1 MQAIDLHVHSNR
13 SDGTLSPTQL
23 VDYAMEKGLSA
34 FALTDHDTIDGLDEA
49 MSYAASLKSA
59 AAGPS
64 AFPDIRPGGADPV
77 SCGLEDIYHTGMDVG
92 RRAPN
97 PRGPAD
103 TQAYGRLQNRNVPEV
118 IPGIE
123 FSTEYQGQDVHILG
137 LYIDYKDGAFCRQLQ
152 DFVDSRT
159 GRNRKMCLLLQQH
172 GIHVSYEELQAEFP
186 GSVLTRA
193 HYAKYMLGRGYV
205 KSIPEAFE
213 RYIGDHCPCFI
224 PREKVT
230 PVQAVELVLKAGG
243 VPILAHPVL
252 YHMSASRLEALTKEL
267 KEHGL
272 AGLEAVYST
281 YTAAEE
287 RDMRRLAS
295 QYGLLVSGGSDFH
308 GATKPGLE
316 LGTGYGKLFVPCS
329 LLDDIRK
336 AADCPG

>member
-64 AFPDIRPGGADPV
+64 AFSDIRPAGTDPV
-77 SCGLEDIYHTGMDVG
+77 PRGLE
-92 RRAPN
+92 
-97 PRGPAD
+97 D
-103 TQAYGRLQNRNVPEV
+103 TQAYDRLQNRNVPEV

-172 GIHVSYEELQAEFP
+172 GIHISYEELQAEFP

-252 YHMSASRLEALTKEL
+252 YHMSATRLEALTKEL

-329 LLDDIRK
+329 LLGDIRK
-336 AADCPG
+336 AAGCPECNS